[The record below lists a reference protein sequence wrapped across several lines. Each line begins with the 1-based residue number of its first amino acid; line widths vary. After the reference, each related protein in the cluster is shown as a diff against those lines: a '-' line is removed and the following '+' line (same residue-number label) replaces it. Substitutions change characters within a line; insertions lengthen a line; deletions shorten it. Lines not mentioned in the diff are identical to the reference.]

1 MPKPPPGSYHHPSDR
16 EMIQSLPH
24 PHPHPRGIIFLK
36 ICPPRWRVDYAGTSL
51 GKYSGMLILLRLSH
65 NIYFN
70 LQQIPVTPA
79 MIKEKWIPTNKV
91 RQQDIFNKCADMT
104 MNNEN

>member
-1 MPKPPPGSYHHPSDR
+1 
-16 EMIQSLPH
+16 
-24 PHPHPRGIIFLK
+24 
-36 ICPPRWRVDYAGTSL
+36 
-51 GKYSGMLILLRLSH
+51 MLILLRLSH